1 MDNTIKKYA
10 LVLPYV
16 LDPRIKKIKLKQA
29 IALYIMLFIFQNNQL
44 RYAVLVF
51 CVASNSTVLC
61 PPKISHSAPFLPKE
75 YNHG

>member
-10 LVLPYV
+10 LVQLYV
-16 LDPRIKKIKLKQA
+16 LDPRIKKTKLKQA

-51 CVASNSTVLC
+51 CVASDSTVLC
-61 PPKISHSAPFLPKE
+61 PSHPAPFLPKE
-75 YNHG
+75 HHHG